1 MIRTVVSF
9 LTLVLALLLCVQS
22 TSAQEQAPPPAEK
35 QAAEEA
41 LREKAFKLLESLA
54 DQLGNL
60 QSAENRARIGSNIA
74 DSLWTHD
81 EARARA
87 LFKVVEDDIKLGLQ
101 KPENDRE
108 AERTFEVFLKL
119 REDNVERIARH
130 DPEMALA
137 FLRETL
143 PLIHEATRYGNGVI
157 PENVK
162 IHEQALEL
170 RLAKKIGSA
179 NAEISVQL
187 ARQSLKHGL
196 SDDLLPLLARL
207 NRKNKTEAQG
217 LYQDVVRKIDESDFD
232 ENSPAVPFA
241 QRLLVEL
248 QPPFVDESNYK
259 ELVDVFLKKA
269 FANGCDRP
277 KSQQAE
283 NENTF
288 CEYVGEILP
297 LLEKYSGKT
306 SRLRQ
311 WLPQQDAGTLVES
324 APVPSLEL
332 SDLIEN
338 GTIDE
343 VLELGAKYPQMRA
356 QIYASAMQRAENER
370 DFELAKKIA
379 DKFGRELDPEE
390 RARLNRRVENYSAA
404 EKQLEDILRQVRKNP
419 YNLAPQLQ
427 AEQLMAL
434 ADFAATRNKK
444 FAVKVLA
451 EIEAIANGLKPGD
464 SQTKLQMS
472 VASLYC
478 LAQDEHGFGMM
489 ESLLPRLNDLVA
501 AAVKLDG
508 YDTRYLRDNEW
519 NMSASGSLG
528 NILTTL
534 SGNAGA
540 FAWSDFDRAVTLAG
554 QFERSEIRMMAQLK
568 LAQGILAGPPKT
580 IMNRSSSGFYSY

>member
-1 MIRTVVSF
+1 MIRPVLPV
-9 LTLVLALLLCVQS
+9 LALVLALLLCFQS
-22 TSAQEQAPPPAEK
+22 TPAQEQPAPPAEK
-35 QAAEEA
+35 QATEEA
-41 LREKAFKLLESLA
+41 LREKAFKLLDSLA
-54 DQLGNL
+54 DQLGSL

-87 LFKVVEDDIKLGLQ
+87 LFQVVADDIKLGLQ

-143 PLIHEATRYGNGVI
+143 PLIHEATRYGNGML
-157 PENVK
+157 PEGIK
-162 IHEQALEL
+162 TREQALEL

-187 ARQSLKHGL
+187 ARRSLEQGL
-196 SDDLLPLLARL
+196 SSDLLPLLVRL

-217 LYQDVVRKIDESDFD
+217 LYQDIVRKIDESGFD

-241 QRLLVEL
+241 QRLLVEF
-248 QPPFVDESNYK
+248 QPPAIDESTYK
-259 ELVDVFLKKA
+259 KLVDVFLKKA

-283 NENTF
+283 NEDSF
-288 CEYVGEILP
+288 CQYVGELLP
-297 LLEKYSGKT
+297 LLEKYSAKT

-311 WLPQQDAGTLVES
+311 WLPQRGNSELVES
-324 APVPSLEL
+324 APGSSWEL
-332 SDLIEN
+332 NDLIEN

-343 VLELGAKYPQMRA
+343 VLELAAKYPQMSR
-356 QIYASAMQRAENER
+356 QIYSAAMQRAENER

-379 DKFGRELDPEE
+379 DKFGRELDPEARE
-390 RARLNRRVENYSAA
+390 RLDRRVENYSTT
-404 EKQLEDILRQVRKNP
+404 EKQLEDILRETQKNR
-419 YNLAPQLQ
+419 YNLPPQIQ

-464 SQTKLQMS
+464 SQTRLQIYL
-472 VASLYC
+472 ASLYC
-478 LAQDEHGFGMM
+478 LAKDDHGFGMM
-489 ESLLPRLNDLVA
+489 ESLLPRLNDLVT

-508 YDTRYLRDNEW
+508 YDTRYVRDNEW

-540 FAWSDFDRAVTLAG
+540 FAWTDFDRAVTLAG
-554 QFERSEIRMMAQLK
+554 QFERTEIRMMAQLK

-580 IMNRSSSGFYSY
+580 IMNRRSSGFYSY